1 MLVAVLYADRLRF
14 GSGTPTATI
23 GRGFGA
29 HFGSHTALDRQ
40 QFSVR

>member
-1 MLVAVLYADRLRF
+1 VLVAVLYADRLRF
-14 GSGTPTATI
+14 GSDTLTATI
-23 GRGFGA
+23 CRGLGA